1 MKRREFIAGF
11 GAAASSSVGWPLAVR
26 AQQSPMPVVGYLSS
40 RSPGE
45 SETVVSAFRQGLG
58 ESGYVVGQNVA
69 IEYRWAE
76 GHYDRLPTLA
86 AELVGLKVAAILA
99 AGGPPSALAAKKATS
114 AIPIIFSAADDP
126 VGLGL
131 VESLNRP
138 GGNITGM
145 SLFNSALGAKRLS
158 LLHELVPSAGTIAY
172 LANPANPSAQLEV
185 KGLLEGAK
193 ASGVD
198 LQVLYAS
205 NDQEVEVA
213 FARLTE
219 LHAGAIIVA
228 GEPYFDSRRSAIV
241 GLAARYAI
249 PASYGWR
256 ENVAMG
262 GLLSYGTSIADS
274 YRNSGIYCGRILKG
288 EKPADLPVM
297 QPTKFEMTIN
307 LKTAKALGLTVPP
320 ALLTGADEVI
330 E

>member
-1 MKRREFIAGF
+1 M
-11 GAAASSSVGWPLAVR
+11 VGRIAVR
-26 AQQSPMPVVGYLSS
+26 AQQAAIPVIGFLSS
-40 RSPGE
+40 RSPAE

-58 ESGYVVGQNVA
+58 EAGYVVGQNVA

-86 AELVGLKVAAILA
+86 AELVGLKVAALLA

-114 AIPIIFSAADDP
+114 TIPVIFSAADDP

-172 LANPANPSAQLEV
+172 LANPTNPSAQLEV

-193 ASGVD
+193 ASGID
-198 LQVLYAS
+198 LQVLNAS
-205 NDQEVEVA
+205 NDQEVEAA
-213 FARLTE
+213 FARLKE

-228 GEPYFDSRRSAIV
+228 AEPYFDSRRAAIV
-241 GLAARYAI
+241 GLAAKYAI

-307 LKTAKALGLTVPP
+307 LKTAKALGLAVPA
-320 ALLTGADEVI
+320 ALLTAADEVI